1 MAQPGVDIQM
11 NFAQD
16 ITRATAQIA
25 ATPAQLE
32 KAVQRAIKKTLRWL
46 QTRISRDIAKELGV
60 PQKAIK
66 HRLTLSQT
74 GKGTNGIHILW
85 LGTAPLAAEMAGKPR
100 QTKSGVTVGKRKF
113 PGAFYR
119 DIYGDGPKVWIRAS
133 RAQALGVDLPQWGR
147 KQRARASTLAPGE
160 GGRFP
165 VRRVG
170 IEVHT
175 RANEIFGRY
184 EKQAEQRF
192 NQVIDQELNYA
203 VNHER

>member
-1 MAQPGVDIQM
+1 MTVKMAQPGVDIQL

-133 RAQALGVDLPQWGR
+133 RAQALAIRWLIAST
-147 KQRARASTLAPGE
+147 RARSETTMASRLC
-160 GGRFP
+160 
-165 VRRVG
+165 
-170 IEVHT
+170 
-175 RANEIFGRY
+175 NEISDAFVCFKPEMDPRLRK
-184 EKQAEQRF
+184 E
-192 NQVIDQELNYA
+192 
-203 VNHER
+203 